1 MLTLRVR
8 RSASRPGVASRL
20 GLGLSVLVLLFVLAV
35 PHSMAADGDPVPLI
49 PRQVLFGNPDRTTVR
64 LSPDGRY
71 ISFLAPSD
79 GVMNVWVGPSDDPAA
94 AKPVT
99 HDRGRGI
106 MSYSWTYLK
115 DYLIYMQDTAGDENW
130 KVYSVNV
137 ATGETRLLTPP
148 EGVAA
153 YIWAV
158 SPEHP
163 EEIVVGLNDR
173 IPQLHDLYRVN
184 LRTGEREL
192 LYENEGLMD
201 LVLDLDYNIRF
212 GITMTPDGGLS
223 ILRRVEGQWHPF
235 ATVSMED
242 SLTTYPIGLDATGT
256 KLYMLDSRGR
266 DTAAL
271 TVHDLETGA
280 VQVLY
285 EDPRADVDN
294 ALVHPTE
301 LVVQAAA
308 STYDRTTWQVL
319 DERIAGDLEYLAQ
332 VADGELEV
340 VSRTWDDRT
349 WIAAYSLDN
358 GPVRYY
364 RYDRDA
370 RTATFLFTNRSA
382 LEGLPLAKM
391 HPVIIRSRDGL
402 NLVSYLT
409 LPPWHE
415 PEDGIRPAEPLPM
428 VLEVHGGPWARD
440 YWGYNSI
447 HQWLANRGYAV
458 LSVNFRGS
466 TGFGKAFLNAGN
478 REWGAKMHDDL
489 VDAVQWAID
498 NGIADPDRICI
509 SGGSYGGYATLVGL
523 TFTPELFACGVDIV
537 GPSNLVTLLESIPP
551 YWEPQVE
558 LFAARVGDH
567 RTPEGREFLLSRSP
581 LTYVDRIQRPLLI
594 AQGANDPRVKQS
606 ESEQIVAAMQAHGIP
621 VTYVLYPDEGHGF
634 VRPENRISFY
644 AVQEAFLHQHLGGR
658 FEPIGDD
665 FTGSSITVPVGA
677 EEIDGLPEALAG
689 LQQ

>member
-1 MLTLRVR
+1 MLTLLVR

>member
-1 MLTLRVR
+1 
-8 RSASRPGVASRL
+8 
-20 GLGLSVLVLLFVLAV
+20 
-35 PHSMAADGDPVPLI
+35 
-49 PRQVLFGNPDRTTVR
+49 R

-201 LVLDLDYNIRF
+201 FVLDLDYNIRF

-332 VADGELEV
+332 VTDGELEV
-340 VSRTWDDRT
+340 VSRTLDDRT

-370 RTATFLFTNRSA
+370 RTATFLFTNRPA

-606 ESEQIVAAMQAHGIP
+606 
-621 VTYVLYPDEGHGF
+621 
-634 VRPENRISFY
+634 
-644 AVQEAFLHQHLGGR
+644 
-658 FEPIGDD
+658 
-665 FTGSSITVPVGA
+665 
-677 EEIDGLPEALAG
+677 
-689 LQQ
+689 

>member
-201 LVLDLDYNIRF
+201 FVLDLDYNIRF